1 MLRFV
6 KIVSAGFIVS
16 GVFGGIALTSS
27 PAEAKVTKEERALL
41 RKTVAECK
49 ADAKEK
55 RLKWRERRKWVRSCV
70 TVKLE
75 KPDPLKPV
83 LKFQIDAYLRT
94 EDPAEPVLFDV
105 TLHRDSRRIAVSGAS
120 S

>member
-6 KIVSAGFIVS
+6 KIASAGFIVS
-16 GVFGGIALTSS
+16 GIFAGIALTSS
-27 PAEAKVTKEERALL
+27 PAEAKVTKEDRALL

-49 ADAKEK
+49 AEAKEK

-75 KPDPLKPV
+75 KHPGVNVQEL
-83 LKFQIDAYLRT
+83 LRT
-94 EDPAEPVLFDV
+94 YPDFENMPKADVRNPV
-105 TLHRDSRRIAVSGAS
+105 
-120 S
+120 

>member
-41 RKTVAECK
+41 RKSVAECK
-49 ADAKEK
+49 AEAKEK

-75 KPDPLKPV
+75 KHPGVNVQEL
-83 LKFQIDAYLRT
+83 LRT
-94 EDPAEPVLFDV
+94 YPDLENMPKADVRNPV
-105 TLHRDSRRIAVSGAS
+105 
-120 S
+120 